1 MGGYFDCIVCIS
13 ISISISTST
22 LPDIRYADSG
32 TITEA
37 FLSLLPHE
45 LPFLSF
51 FLCSN
56 NAFKPSAFRTRVA
69 VFRSSVLIFSAYWA
83 GVRPP
88 GGVFVSVVLFEFE
101 LEWPPWPTDAV
112 WVLLFSGFMGL
123 DIVLLSLLFR
133 VNALVASWAW
143 CMLWR
148 GDIYKGR
155 KAGLKIQLW
164 CVR

>member
-1 MGGYFDCIVCIS
+1 MRGYFDRIVC

-22 LPDIRYADSG
+22 LPAILYFDSG

-37 FLSLLPHE
+37 FLSLLHHE

-56 NAFKPSAFRTRVA
+56 NAFKLSAFRTRVA

-101 LEWPPWPTDAV
+101 LVFEWPPWPTDAF

-123 DIVLLSLLFR
+123 DIVLLLLFR

-148 GDIYKGR
+148 GDTYKGH
-155 KAGLKIQLW
+155 KAGLKI
-164 CVR
+164 